1 MTVSRIITH
10 EEFLHMTNYQSYAER
25 SHQKKEMKKI
35 LLEKVM
41 RTYGDTFYRLKEG
54 TRKAIDMLCFFAAE
68 RGFVYASDQY
78 LGERYE
84 VSDRTV
90 RNVLAMLRKKGLI
103 VTVYRGLSNH
113 NGRGCPMHLFVDHPY
128 FKNWNNYLNLEDFQ
142 EDCQSENA
150 ETACGSKD
158 SEEKKDSTN
167 NLTINSLNKLRTR
180 SVHLSAEFTPSIVP
194 EDFKNTVRVFFND
207 AKEIHDIWKKACLA
221 NKISGLNVPSEDIMP
236 VILQAFKEAIY
247 ALKQN
252 KIKKDFQGYFFGT
265 LRGMLALEAR
275 RKHFNPEHPLYY
287 NFLEA

>member
-1 MTVSRIITH
+1 
-10 EEFLHMTNYQSYAER
+10 
-25 SHQKKEMKKI
+25 
-35 LLEKVM
+35 
-41 RTYGDTFYRLKEG
+41 
-54 TRKAIDMLCFFAAE
+54 MLCFFAAE

-128 FKNWNNYLNLEDFQ
+128 FENWNNYLNLDDFREDFQ
-142 EDCQSENA
+142 SQNA
-150 ETACGSKD
+150 ETACESK
-158 SEEKKDSTN
+158 EPGTKKISTN

-194 EDFKNTVRVFFND
+194 EAFKNTVKVFFND
-207 AKEIHDIWKKACLA
+207 AREIHNLWKKACLA

-236 VILQAFKEAIY
+236 VILQAFKESIY
-247 ALKQN
+247 AFKQN

-265 LRGMLALEAR
+265 LRGMLVVEAR
-275 RKHFNPEHPLYY
+275 RKYFSPKHPLYY

>member
-1 MTVSRIITH
+1 MTVSRIVTH
-10 EEFLHMTNYQSYAER
+10 EEFIHMTNYQSYAER
-25 SHQKKEMKKI
+25 AHQKKEMKKI

-41 RTYGDTFYRLKEG
+41 KTYGDTFYRLKEG

-128 FKNWNNYLNLEDFQ
+128 FENWNNYLNLEDFQ
-142 EDCQSENA
+142 RNFQSQNA
-150 ETACGSKD
+150 ETACESKE
-158 SEEKKDSTN
+158 SETKKKSTN
-167 NLTINSLNKLRTR
+167 NLTINSLNKLRTG

-194 EDFKNTVRVFFND
+194 EAFKSTVKVFFNN
-207 AKEIHDIWKKACLA
+207 AKDIHDLWKKACLA
-221 NKISGLNVPSEDIMP
+221 NKVSGLNVPSEDIMP

>member
-1 MTVSRIITH
+1 MTVSRIGTH
-10 EEFLHMTNYQSYAER
+10 EEFIHMTNYQSYAER
-25 SHQKKEMKKI
+25 AHQKKEMKKI

-41 RTYGDTFYRLKEG
+41 KTYGDTFYRLKEG

-128 FKNWNNYLNLEDFQ
+128 FENWNNYLNLEDFR
-142 EDCQSENA
+142 EDFQSQNA
-150 ETACGSKD
+150 ETSYGSKE
-158 SEEKKDSTN
+158 SEAKKKSTN
-167 NLTINSLNKLRTR
+167 NLTLNSLNKLRTG

>member
-1 MTVSRIITH
+1 MTVSRIVTH
-10 EEFLHMTNYQSYAER
+10 EEFIHMTNYQSYAER
-25 SHQKKEMKKI
+25 AHQKKEMKKI

-41 RTYGDTFYRLKEG
+41 KTYGDTFYRLKEG
-54 TRKAIDMLCFFAAE
+54 TRKAIDMLCFFATE

-78 LGERYE
+78 LADRYK
-84 VSDRTV
+84 VSDRTI
-90 RNVLAMLRKKGLI
+90 RNILAMLRKKGLI
-103 VTVYRGLSNH
+103 ITVYRGLSNH
-113 NGRGCPMHLFVDHPY
+113 NGRGCPMHLFVEHPY
-128 FKNWNNYLNLEDFQ
+128 FEYWTSYLNLENFQADFQ
-142 EDCQSENA
+142 TEHTEIP
-150 ETACGSKD
+150 CGSKN
-158 SEEKKDSTN
+158 SEVEKKPTFY
-167 NLTINSLNKLRTR
+167 LTFNSLNKIRTE

-194 EDFKNTVRVFFND
+194 EDFKNTVSVFFND

>member
-1 MTVSRIITH
+1 MTVSRIVTH
-10 EEFLHMTNYQSYAER
+10 EEFIHMTNYQSYAER
-25 SHQKKEMKKI
+25 AHQKKEMKKI
-35 LLEKVM
+35 LLGKVM
-41 RTYGDTFYRLKEG
+41 KTYGDTFYRLKEG

-90 RNVLAMLRKKGLI
+90 RNILAMLRKKGLI

-128 FKNWNNYLNLEDFQ
+128 FENWNNYLNLEDFR
-142 EDCQSENA
+142 EDFQSQNA
-150 ETACGSKD
+150 ETSYGSKE
-158 SEEKKDSTN
+158 SEAKKKSTN
-167 NLTINSLNKLRTR
+167 NLTLNSLNKLRTG
-180 SVHLSAEFTPSIVP
+180 SVHLSSEFTPSIVP
-194 EDFKNTVRVFFND
+194 EAFKNTVKVFFND

-236 VILQAFKEAIY
+236 LILQAFKEAIY

>member
-1 MTVSRIITH
+1 MTVSRIVTH
-10 EEFLHMTNYQSYAER
+10 EEFIHMTNYQSYAER
-25 SHQKKEMKKI
+25 AHQKKEMKKI

-41 RTYGDTFYRLKEG
+41 KTYGDTFYRLKEG

-128 FKNWNNYLNLEDFQ
+128 FENWNNYLNLEDFQ
-142 EDCQSENA
+142 GDFQSQNA
-150 ETACGSKD
+150 ETTCESKE
-158 SEEKKDSTN
+158 SETKKKSTN
-167 NLTINSLNKLRTR
+167 NLTINSLNKLRTG

-194 EDFKNTVRVFFND
+194 DTFKSTVKVFFNN
-207 AKEIHDIWKKACLA
+207 AKDIHDLWKKACLA
-221 NKISGLNVPSEDIMP
+221 NKVSGLNVPSEDIMP

>member
-1 MTVSRIITH
+1 MPISRIVTH
-10 EEFLHMTNYQSYAER
+10 EEFIHMTNYQSYAER
-25 SHQKKEMKKI
+25 AHQKKEMKKI

-41 RTYGDTFYRLKEG
+41 KTYGDTFYRLKEG

-103 VTVYRGLSNH
+103 ITVYRGLSNH

-128 FKNWNNYLNLEDFQ
+128 FENWNNYLNLDDFREDFQ
-142 EDCQSENA
+142 SQNA
-150 ETACGSKD
+150 ETACESK
-158 SEEKKDSTN
+158 EPGTKKISTN

-194 EDFKNTVRVFFND
+194 EAFKNTVKVFFND
-207 AKEIHDIWKKACLA
+207 AREIHNLWKKACLA
-221 NKISGLNVPSEDIMP
+221 NKISGLI
-236 VILQAFKEAIY
+236 
-247 ALKQN
+247 
-252 KIKKDFQGYFFGT
+252 
-265 LRGMLALEAR
+265 
-275 RKHFNPEHPLYY
+275 
-287 NFLEA
+287 

>member
-1 MTVSRIITH
+1 MTVSRIVTH
-10 EEFLHMTNYQSYAER
+10 EEFLHMTNYQSYTER
-25 SHQKKEMKKI
+25 AHQKKEMKKI

-41 RTYGDTFYRLKEG
+41 KTYGDTFYRLKEG

-128 FKNWNNYLNLEDFQ
+128 FENWNNYLNLEDFR
-142 EDCQSENA
+142 EDFQSQNAENA
-150 ETACGSKD
+150 CESKESET
-158 SEEKKDSTN
+158 KKNSTN
-167 NLTINSLNKLRTR
+167 NLTINSLNKLRTG
-180 SVHLSAEFTPSIVP
+180 SVYLSAEFTPSIVP
-194 EDFKNTVRVFFND
+194 EAFKNTVKVFFND
-207 AKEIHDIWKKACLA
+207 AKEIHNLWKKACLA

-236 VILQAFKEAIY
+236 VILQAFKESIY

-265 LRGMLALEAR
+265 LRGMLVIEAR
-275 RKHFNPEHPLYY
+275 RKYFSPKHPLYY

>member
-1 MTVSRIITH
+1 MTVSRIVTH
-10 EEFLHMTNYQSYAER
+10 EEFLHMTNYQSYTER
-25 SHQKKEMKKI
+25 AHQKKEMKKI

-41 RTYGDTFYRLKEG
+41 KTYGDTFYRLKEG

-128 FKNWNNYLNLEDFQ
+128 FENWNNYLNLEDFR
-142 EDCQSENA
+142 EDFQSQNA
-150 ETACGSKD
+150 ETACESK
-158 SEEKKDSTN
+158 EPETKKNPTN
-167 NLTINSLNKLRTR
+167 NLTINSLNKLRTG
-180 SVHLSAEFTPSIVP
+180 SVYLSAEFTPSIVP
-194 EDFKNTVRVFFND
+194 EAFKNTVKVFFND
-207 AKEIHDIWKKACLA
+207 AKEIHNLWKKACLA

-236 VILQAFKEAIY
+236 VILQAFKESIY

-265 LRGMLALEAR
+265 LRGMLVIEAR
-275 RKHFNPEHPLYY
+275 RKYFSPKHPLYY

>member
-1 MTVSRIITH
+1 MTVSRIVTH
-10 EEFLHMTNYQSYAER
+10 EEFIHMTNYQSYAER
-25 SHQKKEMKKI
+25 AHQKKEMKKI

-41 RTYGDTFYRLKEG
+41 KTYGDTFYRLKEG

-128 FKNWNNYLNLEDFQ
+128 FENWNNYLNLEDFQ
-142 EDCQSENA
+142 EDFQSQNA
-150 ETACGSKD
+150 ETACESKE
-158 SEEKKDSTN
+158 SETKKKSTN
-167 NLTINSLNKLRTR
+167 NLTINSLNKLRTG